1 MVGIGPGRE
10 AEIRRF
16 AMDNRRELT
25 PSFDEQTIN
34 NLAEKMKPLIEQKLE
49 GLDKFNPMLGSK
61 DRFNLDYL
69 REVEAMRSRGGDK
82 VLNFYM
88 TVRGVFEGTLL
99 DKYKDVDIYY
109 EGEELDEMRLEEE
122 NAFKKSAQLLALIR
136 RGDVNDANELAVAKR
151 ALDMI
156 DGQKEAEPIAA

>member
-1 MVGIGPGRE
+1 MVGIGPERE

-61 DRFNLDYL
+61 DRFNPDYL
-69 REVEAMRSRGGDK
+69 REVEAMSSRGGDK
-82 VLNFYM
+82 ALNFYM
-88 TVRGVFEGTLL
+88 TVRGVFAGTIL

-109 EGEELDEMRLEEE
+109 EGEKLDEMRLEEE
-122 NAFKKSAQLLALIR
+122 NALKKSAQLLALIR
-136 RGDVNDANELAVAKR
+136 RGDVNDANELAVARR